1 MYKDI
6 YSEVLM
12 DKKKNI
18 KSVALYVLFAI
29 LIALILI
36 LFSSAFRSLISN
48 NSNVSPNV
56 ADPDKITYVIDPGH
70 GGEDGGAIADDG
82 TLEKE
87 LNLQLSSALCLIF
100 ELNGSDVRM
109 TREADTL
116 LYDHYNDLENYKG
129 KKKVYDLKNRVRIAN
144 EYENPV
150 FISIHMNK
158 FYDPKYGGMQIY
170 YSKNNSESKILGEN
184 VQKNYETYIK
194 NANKRAIK
202 SADSS
207 IYLLNNLSCPAI
219 LVECGFLS
227 NAKDVAS
234 LKTEEY
240 RRALCL
246 VIATSALS
254 TVVDNQS

>member
-1 MYKDI
+1 
-6 YSEVLM
+6 
-12 DKKKNI
+12 
-18 KSVALYVLFAI
+18 
-29 LIALILI
+29 
-36 LFSSAFRSLISN
+36 
-48 NSNVSPNV
+48 
-56 ADPDKITYVIDPGH
+56 
-70 GGEDGGAIADDG
+70 
-82 TLEKE
+82 
-87 LNLQLSSALCLIF
+87 
-100 ELNGSDVRM
+100 M

-116 LYDHYNDLENYKG
+116 LYDHYDDLDSYKG
-129 KKKVYDLKNRVRIAN
+129 KKKVYDLKNRVKITN

-194 NANKRAIK
+194 NANKRARK

-207 IYLLNNLSCPAI
+207 IYVLNNLSCPAI

-240 RRALCL
+240 RRVLCL

>member
-1 MYKDI
+1 
-6 YSEVLM
+6 M
-12 DKKKNI
+12 DKGKGLKYI
-18 KSVALYVLFAI
+18 FSYVLFAI
-29 LIALILI
+29 LIALVLI
-36 LFSSAFRSLISN
+36 FLSSIFNKLISSKEN
-48 NSNVSPNV
+48 LSSTVKNS
-56 ADPDKITYVIDPGH
+56 DGITYVIDAGH
-70 GGEDGGAIADDG
+70 GGEDGGAVADDG

-87 LNLQLSSALCLIF
+87 LNLEMSKALHLIF
-100 ELNGSDVRM
+100 ELNGSNVRM
-109 TREADTL
+109 TRETDTL
-116 LYDHYNDLENYKG
+116 LYDHYDDLDSYKG
-129 KKKVYDLKNRVRIAN
+129 KKKVYDLKNRVRITE

-158 FYDPKYGGMQIY
+158 FPDPKYGGMQIY
-170 YSKNNSESKILGEN
+170 YSKNDEKSHILADN

-207 IYLLNNLSCPAI
+207 IYVLNNLSCPAI

>member
-6 YSEVLM
+6 YREVLM
-12 DKKKNI
+12 DKRKYTKT
-18 KSVALYVLFAI
+18 VVLYVLFAI

-48 NSNVSPNV
+48 KSNVSPTV

-87 LNLQLSSALCLIF
+87 LNLELSKALCLIF

-116 LYDHYNDLENYKG
+116 LYDHYDDLDSYKG
-129 KKKVYDLKNRVRIAN
+129 KKKVYDLKNRVKITN

-207 IYLLNNLSCPAI
+207 IYVLKNLSCPAI

-240 RRALCL
+240 RRTLCL